1 METSMKNG
9 DVAMTILACVLMAA
23 LPACSG
29 DSQGET
35 VAVGS
40 GAAHAWQAPAAQAGA
55 EVPPTRTAPADTRH
69 LVSAQVVDSQGFAQ
83 PMVAMRLAIPAGWS
97 MQGGVE
103 WRQTNSACAPDQ
115 YAVQWRALAPDGVSV
130 LENLPNASWQQQA
143 SVGLVSSPC
152 PRADLP
158 NVQRVLE
165 AQVQRFRPGAR
176 SLDYRELPQL
186 AQHTREV
193 FATAIQ
199 RMGLPMMDARI
210 EAGSVLLAYP
220 QNGVDM
226 REVLTATVSYVGMA
240 GYSSTVAYRAPN
252 GQLDLSLSERVV
264 ASLESN
270 PVWEDQKNA
279 RIRVNSDR
287 FYANQSRQISDW
299 NDRSMDEIRARGAA
313 GRAAIAA
320 IAARGGTS
328 GSGSSWS
335 PTVTSSGG
343 VSDEDQRRRLEAIG
357 EYDTYTGVDGTDVQ
371 SSIHG
376 GDRVFQNTSDP
387 YSTYSTNDPYATPAD
402 GYTELQQRE

>member
-1 METSMKNG
+1 MKNG
-9 DVAMTILACVLMAA
+9 EVTKTILAGALMLA
-23 LPACSG
+23 LAACS
-29 DSQGET
+29 DSSQSGP
-35 VAVGS
+35 VAEASGS
-40 GAAHAWQAPAAQAGA
+40 VTPWQAPGAQDDTAMPAA
-55 EVPPTRTAPADTRH
+55 RSAPSDTRN
-69 LVSAQVVDSQGFAQ
+69 LVPAQVVDSQGFSQ
-83 PMVAMRLAIPAGWS
+83 PMVAMRVLIPAGWS
-97 MQGGVE
+97 MQGGVA

-115 YAVQWRALAPDGVSV
+115 YSVQWRALAPDGVSV
-130 LENLPNASWQQQA
+130 LENLPNTSWQQQE

-158 NVQRVLE
+158 DVQRVLE

-176 SLDYRELPQL
+176 ILDYRELPQL
-186 AQHTREV
+186 AQRIREV
-193 FATAIQ
+193 FEAAAQ
-199 RMGLPMMDARI
+199 RIGLPMMDARI
-210 EAGSVLLAYP
+210 ESGSVLLAYQ

-226 REVLTATVSYVGMA
+226 REVLTATVSYVGMD
-240 GYSSTVAYRAPN
+240 GYSSTMAYRAPN
-252 GQLDLSLSERVV
+252 GQLDLSLSERVA
-264 ASLESN
+264 ASLDTN
-270 PVWEDQKNA
+270 PVWEDQKSA
-279 RIRVNSDR
+279 RLRVNSDR

-320 IAARGGTS
+320 IAARGGTQGGRS
-328 GSGSSWS
+328 TWS

-376 GDRVFQNTSDP
+376 GDRVFQNTTDP